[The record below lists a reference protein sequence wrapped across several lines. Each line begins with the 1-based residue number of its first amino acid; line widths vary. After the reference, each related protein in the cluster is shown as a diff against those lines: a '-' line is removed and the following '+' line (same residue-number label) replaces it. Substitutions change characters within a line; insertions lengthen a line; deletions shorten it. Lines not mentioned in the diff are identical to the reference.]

1 MGNVV
6 FLGVEGSGK
15 TTLAMALAKAFA
27 RHADE
32 GWYLRPEGRGA
43 YNFATVAPDDFAV
56 DGFPAQTSAAREM
69 TWTIQRDGADVGGIR
84 ILDYP
89 GEIYRLAFL
98 NAEDEADP
106 DAFRAR
112 VAANAEELDVLK
124 GAIEEAENLY
134 VLFNLQDALDLRG
147 DDANRSA
154 VWVTNECLKRLK
166 ALPAKPRVTLVFTQ
180 VDRYQTE
187 DDFLHSFTPAELD
200 LIGHDH
206 PDVDWMMVSVLVPP
220 GSEFGIDAFVRR
232 VTGLGGFGVPDGRP
246 RQRAAAGGALAR
258 LAAQR
263 KSSASGAT
271 GVSPVEAA
279 PSDGNKLL
287 SFLSK
292 YRRFLWMALILSVA
306 ALLAYWGMRQVDG
319 RKLRRW
325 WNRTFTSRTTSE
337 SSVDQDADATHA
349 SRPQETPPSPRE
361 SRAPARPEDPTAA
374 SAIPS
379 AIATVAPPVASNAVP
394 VVAATNVASAVTVT
408 NAAPAASTN
417 VVSVAA
423 ATNVAS
429 VVSVQTALSNETAVA
444 LAAARKC
451 ATPQDARETLSYAAD
466 ALNSAE
472 ALYERARVDD
482 FLGWG
487 AFVRTREEKM
497 RNPPWTDWLRRI
509 DLLGEKKA
517 VVMMYPLTGNN
528 AHIAYRTQALE
539 GYRAAAARGVPAAV
553 DALARHANHENDK
566 DVRRSGNAPSAPPAH
581 PSPAAQPEAK

>member
-1 MGNVV
+1 MCNVV

-15 TTLAMALAKAFA
+15 TTLAMALTKAFA

-43 YNFATVAPDDFAV
+43 YNFATVAPDDFSV

-69 TWTIQRDGADVGGIR
+69 TWVISRDGADMGGMR

-98 NAEDEADP
+98 TAEDEVDP

-112 VAANAEELDVLK
+112 AEANAEELGVLNR
-124 GAIEEAENLY
+124 AIEEAESLY

-147 DDANRSA
+147 DDSNRSA

-166 ALPAKPRVTLVFTQ
+166 ALPSKPRVTLVFTQ

-220 GSEFGIDAFVRR
+220 DSEFGIDAFVRR

-263 KSSASGAT
+263 KGEGRAPARPESDAQQRVPPPGTT
-271 GVSPVEAA
+271 GVSPVEPAH
-279 PSDGNKLL
+279 PSRHG
-287 SFLSK
+287 
-292 YRRFLWMALILSVA
+292 FLWLLLIAVA
-306 ALLAYWGMRQVDG
+306 V
-319 RKLRRW
+319 
-325 WNRTFTSRTTSE
+325 FTSAYFVTQYFRG
-337 SSVDQDADATHA
+337 ARAL
-349 SRPQETPPSPRE
+349 PQED
-361 SRAPARPEDPTAA
+361 RAPARPP
-374 SAIPS
+374 
-379 AIATVAPPVASNAVP
+379 APPSSPREGRAAARPDDEAAPVAV
-394 VVAATNVASAVTVT
+394 ATNV
-408 NAAPAASTN
+408 PI
-417 VVSVAA
+417 
-423 ATNVAS
+423 VAS
-429 VVSVQTALSNETAVA
+429 VQAALSNETAAA
-444 LAAARKC
+444 LAGARAC
-451 ATPQDARETLSYAAD
+451 ATPQDARETLSYAAE
-466 ALNSAE
+466 ALGSAE
-472 ALYERARVDD
+472 ALYELARVDD

-487 AFVRTREEKM
+487 AFVRTREEKE
-497 RNPPWTDWLRRI
+497 RKPPWTTWQRRI

-517 VVMMYPLTGNN
+517 VFMQRPATNDLV
-528 AHIAYRTQALE
+528 HRTQALE

-566 DVRRSGNAPSAPPAH
+566 DVRRSGNALSTPPAP
-581 PSPAAQPEAK
+581 PSPAAKPEAK

>member
-1 MGNVV
+1 MGKVV

-15 TTLAMALAKAFA
+15 TTLAMALTKAFA

-43 YNFATVAPDDFAV
+43 YNFATIAPGDFAT

-69 TWTIQRDGADVGGIR
+69 TWKISRDDVDKGDIQ

-98 NAEDEADP
+98 TAEDEADP

-112 VAANAEELDVLK
+112 AEANAEELAVLNR
-124 GAIEEAENLY
+124 AIEEAESLY

-180 VDRYQTE
+180 VDRYQT
-187 DDFLHSFTPAELD
+187 DDDILHSFTPAELD

-220 GSEFGIDAFVRR
+220 DSEFGIDAFVRR
-232 VTGLGGFGVPDGRP
+232 VTGFGEFGVPDGRP

-263 KSSASGAT
+263 KSTGTT
-271 GVSPVEAA
+271 GVSPVENSH
-279 PSDGNKLL
+279 PSHH
-287 SFLSK
+287 SFL
-292 YRRFLWMALILSVA
+292 WLILITVVVFA
-306 ALLAYWGMRQVDG
+306 TANLVVLYFHGARGARALPEREKNLQESP
-319 RKLRRW
+319 KLP
-325 WNRTFTSRTTSE
+325 NSE
-337 SSVDQDADATHA
+337 SPSSESKDASLTPAEPP
-349 SRPQETPPSPRE
+349 PQARSGETPPPPKKKVDVHVE
-361 SRAPARPEDPTAA
+361 LAA
-374 SAIPS
+374 EIAA
-379 AIATVAPPVASNAVP
+379 AIAK
-394 VVAATNVASAVTVT
+394 
-408 NAAPAASTN
+408 
-417 VVSVAA
+417 
-423 ATNVAS
+423 
-429 VVSVQTALSNETAVA
+429 
-444 LAAARKC
+444 ARAC
-451 ATPQDARETLSYAAD
+451 ATPQEAREALSYAAD
-466 ALNSAE
+466 ALNSVE

-487 AFVRTREEKM
+487 AFVRTRDEKA
-497 RNPPWTDWLRRI
+497 RNPPWTEWLRRI

-517 VVMMYPLTGNN
+517 VFMQQPATN
-528 AHIAYRTQALE
+528 AIACRTQALE
-539 GYRAAAARGVPAAV
+539 GYRVAAARGVPAAV

-566 DVRRSGNAPSAPPAH
+566 DVRRSEKASAVPPTSPAPPTK
-581 PSPAAQPEAK
+581 SETK

>member
-1 MGNVV
+1 MGNIV

-43 YNFATVAPDDFAV
+43 YNFATIAPNDFAT

-69 TWTIQRDGADVGGIR
+69 TWTIARDGVDVGGMR

-112 VAANAEELDVLK
+112 AEANAEELGVLNR
-124 GAIEEAENLY
+124 AIEEAESLY
-134 VLFNLQDALDLRG
+134 VLFNLQDALNLRG

-166 ALPAKPRVTLVFTQ
+166 ALPSKPRVTLVFTQ

-220 GSEFGIDAFVRR
+220 DSEFGIDAFVRR
-232 VTGLGGFGVPDGRP
+232 VTGLGAFGVPDGRP
-246 RQRAAAGGALAR
+246 RQRVASDGGALAR
-258 LAAQR
+258 LAARR
-263 KSSASGAT
+263 KAEEEGRACRDKSG
-271 GVSPVEAA
+271 
-279 PSDGNKLL
+279 
-287 SFLSK
+287 
-292 YRRFLWMALILSVA
+292 
-306 ALLAYWGMRQVDG
+306 
-319 RKLRRW
+319 
-325 WNRTFTSRTTSE
+325 
-337 SSVDQDADATHA
+337 
-349 SRPQETPPSPRE
+349 ETPLPPRE
-361 SRAPARPEDPTAA
+361 GRAPARPSRFSFIWLVLIFVAVFGAAALAVVFLSGQRAFSWGKRGAAA
-374 SAIPS
+374 SQDAGGVADGTNAVSNISVAVSNDVNAVSNHAVAVSNEVASISTNAARSGVTPILPRERSRLSRPDDGAATS
-379 AIATVAPPVASNAVP
+379 AAPPAV
-394 VVAATNVASAVTVT
+394 ATNVISGVSAR
-408 NAAPAASTN
+408 A
-417 VVSVAA
+417 
-423 ATNVAS
+423 
-429 VVSVQTALSNETAVA
+429 ALSNETAAA
-444 LAAARKC
+444 LAAARAC
-451 ATPQDARETLSYAAD
+451 ATPQEARETLFYAAEALGSAD
-466 ALNSAE
+466 AL
-472 ALYERARVDD
+472 YELARVDD

-487 AFVRTREEKM
+487 AFMRTREDKA
-497 RNPPWTDWLRRI
+497 RNPPWTAWLRRI

-517 VVMMYPLTGNN
+517 VFMQPAFTNDLV
-528 AHIAYRTQALE
+528 YRAEALK

-553 DALARHANHENDK
+553 DALARHATHENDK
-566 DVRRSGNAPSAPPAH
+566 DVRRSGKEPSAPPVSL
-581 PSPAAQPEAK
+581 SPAAKAEGK

>member
-1 MGNVV
+1 MGKVV

-15 TTLAMALAKAFA
+15 TTLAMALTKAFA

-43 YNFATVAPDDFAV
+43 YNFATIAPGDFAT

-69 TWTIQRDGADVGGIR
+69 TWKISRDDVDKGGIQ

-98 NAEDEADP
+98 TAEDEADP

-112 VAANAEELDVLK
+112 AEANAEELNVLNR
-124 GAIEEAENLY
+124 AIEEAESLY

-180 VDRYQTE
+180 VDRYQTN

-220 GSEFGIDAFVRR
+220 DSEFGIDAFVRR
-232 VTGLGGFGVPDGRP
+232 VTGLGEFGVPDGRP

-258 LAAQR
+258 LAAQQ
-263 KSSASGAT
+263 KATGTTGILPIENTGTT
-271 GVSPVEAA
+271 GVSPVATTQ
-279 PSDGNKLL
+279 SSRH
-287 SFLSK
+287 SFL
-292 YRRFLWMALILSVA
+292 WLILITVVVFA
-306 ALLAYWGMRQVDG
+306 TANLVVLYFHGARGARALPERE
-319 RKLRRW
+319 KLQESPKLP
-325 WNRTFTSRTTSE
+325 NSE
-337 SSVDQDADATHA
+337 SPSSESKDAPLPPADP
-349 SRPQETPPSPRE
+349 PQARSGETPPPPKKKVDVHVE
-361 SRAPARPEDPTAA
+361 LAA
-374 SAIPS
+374 E
-379 AIATVAPPVASNAVP
+379 IAA
-394 VVAATNVASAVTVT
+394 
-408 NAAPAASTN
+408 
-417 VVSVAA
+417 
-423 ATNVAS
+423 
-429 VVSVQTALSNETAVA
+429 A
-444 LAAARKC
+444 LAAARAC
-451 ATPQDARETLSYAAD
+451 ATPQEARETLSYAAD

-472 ALYERARVDD
+472 AVYERARVDD

-487 AFVRTREEKM
+487 AFVRTREEKA
-497 RNPPWTDWLRRI
+497 RNPPWPMWLRRI

-517 VVMMYPLTGNN
+517 VVML
-528 AHIAYRTQALE
+528 
-539 GYRAAAARGVPAAV
+539 GVSAAV
-553 DALARHANHENDK
+553 DALARHASHENDK
-566 DVRRSGNAPSAPPAH
+566 DVRRSEKTPAVLSAPPV
-581 PSPAAQPEAK
+581 PPAKSEEK

>member
-1 MGNVV
+1 MGKVV
-6 FLGVEGSGK
+6 FLGVEGSGE
-15 TTLAMALAKAFA
+15 TTLAMALTKAFA

-43 YNFATVAPDDFAV
+43 YNFATIAPGDFAT

-69 TWTIQRDGADVGGIR
+69 TWKISRDDVDKGGIQ

-98 NAEDEADP
+98 TAEDEADP

-112 VAANAEELDVLK
+112 AEAYAEELNVLNR
-124 GAIEEAENLY
+124 AIEEAESLY

-166 ALPAKPRVTLVFTQ
+166 ALPSKPRVTLVFTQ

-206 PDVDWMMVSVLVPP
+206 PDVDWMMVSVLVPSD
-220 GSEFGIDAFVRR
+220 SEFGIDAFVRR
-232 VTGLGGFGVPDGRP
+232 VTGLGEFGVPDGRP

-263 KSSASGAT
+263 KSAATSAAPPVDAAT
-271 GVSPVEAA
+271 RAAPPVDAATRAAPPADAATRAAPPAEAA
-279 PSDGNKLL
+279 TS
-287 SFLSK
+287 
-292 YRRFLWMALILSVA
+292 A
-306 ALLAYWGMRQVDG
+306 APPAQDTPMRE
-319 RKLRRW
+319 R
-325 WNRTFTSRTTSE
+325 SRL
-337 SSVDQDADATHA
+337 
-349 SRPQETPPSPRE
+349 SRP
-361 SRAPARPEDPTAA
+361 DD
-374 SAIPS
+374 
-379 AIATVAPPVASNAVP
+379 AIATNVPPAITAQ
-394 VVAATNVASAVTVT
+394 A
-408 NAAPAASTN
+408 
-417 VVSVAA
+417 
-423 ATNVAS
+423 
-429 VVSVQTALSNETAVA
+429 ALSNEMAIA
-444 LAAARKC
+444 LAAARAC
-451 ATPQDARETLSYAAD
+451 ATPQEARETLSYAAD

-487 AFVRTREEKM
+487 AFVRTREEKA
-497 RNPPWTDWLRRI
+497 RNPPWPMWLRRI

-517 VVMMYPLTGNN
+517 VVMLYPSVSNL
-528 AHIAYRTQALE
+528 AHLASRTQALK
-539 GYRAAAARGVPAAV
+539 GYRAAAARGVSAAV
-553 DALARHANHENDK
+553 DALARHASHENDK
-566 DVRRSGNAPSAPPAH
+566 DVRRSEKTPAVLSAPPV
-581 PSPAAQPEAK
+581 PPAKSEVK

>member
-1 MGNVV
+1 MGKVV

-15 TTLAMALAKAFA
+15 TTRAMALTKAFA

-43 YNFATVAPDDFAV
+43 YNFATIAPGDFAT

-69 TWTIQRDGADVGGIR
+69 TWKISRDDVDKGGIQ

-98 NAEDEADP
+98 TAEDEADP

-112 VAANAEELDVLK
+112 AEANAEELNVLNR
-124 GAIEEAENLY
+124 AIEEAESLY

-180 VDRYQTE
+180 VDRYQTD

-220 GSEFGIDAFVRR
+220 DSEFGIDAFVRR
-232 VTGLGGFGVPDGRP
+232 VTGLGEFGVPDGRP

-258 LAAQR
+258 LAAQQ
-263 KSSASGAT
+263 KAT
-271 GVSPVEAA
+271 GTTGILPVENT
-279 PSDGNKLL
+279 G
-287 SFLSK
+287 
-292 YRRFLWMALILSVA
+292 
-306 ALLAYWGMRQVDG
+306 
-319 RKLRRW
+319 
-325 WNRTFTSRTTSE
+325 TTG
-337 SSVDQDADATHA
+337 V
-349 SRPQETPPSPRE
+349 
-361 SRAPARPEDPTAA
+361 
-374 SAIPS
+374 
-379 AIATVAPPVASNAVP
+379 PPVAPAQSPRQSFLWLILITVVVFATANLAVLYFHGARGARALP
-394 VVAATNVASAVTVT
+394 EREKLQESPKLPNSESPSSESKDAPLPPAEPPQTRSGEMTLPPKKKVDVHVELAAEI
-408 NAAPAASTN
+408 AA
-417 VVSVAA
+417 
-423 ATNVAS
+423 
-429 VVSVQTALSNETAVA
+429 A
-444 LAAARKC
+444 LAAARAC
-451 ATPQDARETLSYAAD
+451 ATPQEAREALSYAAD

-472 ALYERARVDD
+472 AVYERARVDD

-487 AFVRTREEKM
+487 AFVRTREEKA
-497 RNPPWTDWLRRI
+497 RNPPWTAWLRRI

-517 VVMMYPLTGNN
+517 VFMQQPATN
-528 AHIAYRTQALE
+528 AIACRTQALE
-539 GYRAAAARGVPAAV
+539 GYRVAAARGVSAAV

-566 DVRRSGNAPSAPPAH
+566 DVRRSEKVPAVPPAPPA
-581 PSPAAQPEAK
+581 PPAKSEVR

>member
-69 TWTIQRDGADVGGIR
+69 TWVISRDGTDMGGMR

-106 DAFRAR
+106 EAFRAR
-112 VAANAEELDVLK
+112 MSANAEELGVLNR
-124 GAIEEAENLY
+124 AIEGAESLY

-166 ALPAKPRVTLVFTQ
+166 ALPSKPRVTLVFTQ

-220 GSEFGIDAFVRR
+220 DSEFGIDAFVRR
-232 VTGLGGFGVPDGRP
+232 VTGLGEFGVPDGRP
-246 RQRAAAGGALAR
+246 RPRAAAGGALAR

-263 KSSASGAT
+263 KGDAHDRSGETPLPPGEAPRVRSGETPLPPGKGRRSFLWLILIVVAVFAAAFFATQYLPSLRALLERKATPAPTPPAPSPASAP
-271 GVSPVEAA
+271 SPVSAPPGAA
-279 PSDGNKLL
+279 AEL
-287 SFLSK
+287 
-292 YRRFLWMALILSVA
+292 AAETAA
-306 ALLAYWGMRQVDG
+306 ALD
-319 RKLRRW
+319 
-325 WNRTFTSRTTSE
+325 
-337 SSVDQDADATHA
+337 
-349 SRPQETPPSPRE
+349 
-361 SRAPARPEDPTAA
+361 
-374 SAIPS
+374 
-379 AIATVAPPVASNAVP
+379 
-394 VVAATNVASAVTVT
+394 
-408 NAAPAASTN
+408 
-417 VVSVAA
+417 
-423 ATNVAS
+423 
-429 VVSVQTALSNETAVA
+429 
-444 LAAARKC
+444 AARAC
-451 ATPQDARETLSYAAD
+451 ATPQEARETLSYAAE
-466 ALNSAE
+466 ALDSAE
-472 ALYERARVDD
+472 ALYERARIDD

-487 AFVRTREEKM
+487 AFVRTREEKD
-497 RNPPWTDWLRRI
+497 RNPPWPLWQRRI

-517 VVMMYPLTGNN
+517 VFMQRPATNEL
-528 AHIAYRTQALE
+528 AHRAQALE
-539 GYRAAAARGVPAAV
+539 GYRAAAARGVSAAV
-553 DALARHANHENDK
+553 DALARHATHENDK
-566 DVRRSGNAPSAPPAH
+566 DVRRSGKAPSAK
-581 PSPAAQPEAK
+581 PEAK

>member
-15 TTLAMALAKAFA
+15 TTLAMALTKAFA

-69 TWTIQRDGADVGGIR
+69 TWVISRDGKDMGGMR

-112 VAANAEELDVLK
+112 AAANAEELDVLNR
-124 GAIEEAENLY
+124 AIEEAESLY
-134 VLFNLQDALDLRG
+134 VLFNLQDALNLRG

-166 ALPAKPRVTLVFTQ
+166 ALPSKPRVTLVFTQ

-206 PDVDWMMVSVLVPP
+206 PDVDWVMVSVLVPP
-220 GSEFGIDAFVRR
+220 DSEFGIDAFVRR
-232 VTGLGGFGVPDGRP
+232 VTGLTAFGVPDGRP
-246 RQRAAAGGALAR
+246 RAHGAAGGALAR

-263 KSSASGAT
+263 KAEGENRVCRGQSG
-271 GVSPVEAA
+271 
-279 PSDGNKLL
+279 
-287 SFLSK
+287 
-292 YRRFLWMALILSVA
+292 
-306 ALLAYWGMRQVDG
+306 
-319 RKLRRW
+319 
-325 WNRTFTSRTTSE
+325 
-337 SSVDQDADATHA
+337 
-349 SRPQETPPSPRE
+349 ETPLPPGEGR
-361 SRAPARPEDPTAA
+361 PA
-374 SAIPS
+374 
-379 AIATVAPPVASNAVP
+379 AV
-394 VVAATNVASAVTVT
+394 ATNVT
-408 NAAPAASTN
+408 
-417 VVSVAA
+417 
-423 ATNVAS
+423 S
-429 VVSVQTALSNETAVA
+429 VVSARAALSNETAAA
-444 LAAARKC
+444 LAAARAC
-451 ATPQDARETLSYAAD
+451 ATPQEARETLSYAAE
-466 ALNSAE
+466 ALDSAD

-487 AFVRTREEKM
+487 AFVRTRDEKA
-497 RNPPWTDWLRRI
+497 RNPPWPEWLRRI
-509 DLLGEKKA
+509 DLLGEKTA
-517 VVMMYPLTGNN
+517 VFMQRAVTNDL
-528 AHIAYRTQALE
+528 AYRTQALD

-553 DALARHANHENDK
+553 DALARHASHENDK
-566 DVRRSGNAPSAPPAH
+566 DVRRSGKAPSAPPA
-581 PSPAAQPEAK
+581 SPASPAPVASPAPTTQPEVK

>member
-1 MGNVV
+1 MGKVV

-15 TTLAMALAKAFA
+15 TTLAMALTKAFA

-43 YNFATVAPDDFAV
+43 YNFATIAPGDFAT

-69 TWTIQRDGADVGGIR
+69 TWKISRDDVDKGGIQ

-98 NAEDEADP
+98 TAEDEPDP

-112 VAANAEELDVLK
+112 AEANAEELNVLNR
-124 GAIEEAENLY
+124 AIEEAESLY

-220 GSEFGIDAFVRR
+220 DSEFGIDAFVRR
-232 VTGLGGFGVPDGRP
+232 VTGLGEFGVPDGRP
-246 RQRAAAGGALAR
+246 RQRAAGGALAR
-258 LAAQR
+258 LAAQQ
-263 KSSASGAT
+263 KSVATSATTPAIGVAGVPPAT
-271 GVSPVEAA
+271 GTTGVPPVENTGTTGV
-279 PSDGNKLL
+279 PPVTTTQSPRHGV
-287 SFLSK
+287 
-292 YRRFLWMALILSVA
+292 LWLILITVIVFA
-306 ALLAYWGMRQVDG
+306 TANLVVLYFHGARGARALPERE
-319 RKLRRW
+319 KLQESPKLP
-325 WNRTFTSRTTSE
+325 NSE
-337 SSVDQDADATHA
+337 SPSSESKDAPLPPAE
-349 SRPQETPPSPRE
+349 PQPQVRSDETPPPPKKKVDVHVE
-361 SRAPARPEDPTAA
+361 LAA
-374 SAIPS
+374 E
-379 AIATVAPPVASNAVP
+379 IAA
-394 VVAATNVASAVTVT
+394 
-408 NAAPAASTN
+408 
-417 VVSVAA
+417 
-423 ATNVAS
+423 
-429 VVSVQTALSNETAVA
+429 A
-444 LAAARKC
+444 LAAARAC
-451 ATPQDARETLSYAAD
+451 ATPQEAREALSYAAD

-472 ALYERARVDD
+472 AVYERARVDD

-487 AFVRTREEKM
+487 AFVRTREEKA
-497 RNPPWTDWLRRI
+497 RNPPWTAWLRRI

-517 VVMMYPLTGNN
+517 VFMQQPATN
-528 AHIAYRTQALE
+528 AIACRTQALE
-539 GYRAAAARGVPAAV
+539 GYRAAAARGVSAAV

-566 DVRRSGNAPSAPPAH
+566 DVRRSEKVP
-581 PSPAAQPEAK
+581 

>member
-1 MGNVV
+1 MGKVV

-15 TTLAMALAKAFA
+15 TTLAMALTKAFA

-43 YNFATVAPDDFAV
+43 YNFATIAPGDFAT

-69 TWTIQRDGADVGGIR
+69 TWKISRDDVDKGDIQ

-98 NAEDEADP
+98 TAEDEADP

-112 VAANAEELDVLK
+112 AEANAEELNVLNR
-124 GAIEEAENLY
+124 AIEGAESLY

-166 ALPAKPRVTLVFTQ
+166 ALSAKPRVTLVFTQ

-220 GSEFGIDAFVRR
+220 DSEFGIDAFVRR
-232 VTGLGGFGVPDGRP
+232 VTGLGEFGVPDGRP

-258 LAAQR
+258 LAAHH
-263 KSSASGAT
+263 KSTETMGGWPVIGVAGVPPATGTT
-271 GVSPVEAA
+271 GVSPVA
-279 PSDGNKLL
+279 PAHPSHR
-287 SFLSK
+287 SFL
-292 YRRFLWMALILSVA
+292 WLILITVVVFA
-306 ALLAYWGMRQVDG
+306 TANLVVLYFHGARGARALPERE
-319 RKLRRW
+319 KLQESPKLP
-325 WNRTFTSRTTSE
+325 NSE
-337 SSVDQDADATHA
+337 SPSSESKDAPLPPAEP
-349 SRPQETPPSPRE
+349 PQARSGETPPPPKKKVDVHVE
-361 SRAPARPEDPTAA
+361 LAA
-374 SAIPS
+374 E
-379 AIATVAPPVASNAVP
+379 IAA
-394 VVAATNVASAVTVT
+394 
-408 NAAPAASTN
+408 
-417 VVSVAA
+417 
-423 ATNVAS
+423 
-429 VVSVQTALSNETAVA
+429 A
-444 LAAARKC
+444 LAAARAC
-451 ATPQDARETLSYAAD
+451 ATPQEAREALSYAAA

-472 ALYERARVDD
+472 AVYERARVDD

-487 AFVRTREEKM
+487 AFVRTREEKA
-497 RNPPWTDWLRRI
+497 RNPPWTAWLRRI

-517 VVMMYPLTGNN
+517 VFMQQPATN
-528 AHIAYRTQALE
+528 AIACRTQALE
-539 GYRAAAARGVPAAV
+539 GYRAAAARGVSAAV

-566 DVRRSGNAPSAPPAH
+566 DVRRSEKVPAVPPAPPA
-581 PSPAAQPEAK
+581 PPAKSEVR